1 MTPDDSEVE
10 VLSFIKWS
18 QDNNMTWELVLRGK
32 TTKALSEPLERKNNL
47 RLLGVTLEEDPTNW
61 GTHIEYLLTEA
72 SSRLYSKNM

>member
-61 GTHIEYLLTEA
+61 DTHIEYLLTEA